1 MATITASDV
10 VNSIKAIA
18 ETIDFASLG
27 PYRMLDEGYLKHYL
41 SAILNWDFR
50 LLNLTGAT
58 HPVQL
63 HPEWPTYE
71 EQTRLEYGRYE
82 RRITAEETPVY
93 WPANQGAAGI
103 LDFAIG
109 GYERPQIG
117 IELTM
122 EYGWAHETIV
132 YDFMK
137 LMDSRNPF
145 SAGVSYNVLLRPAGF
160 VDRVDEPQHLIDNM
174 NRAIED
180 ASARLGARVC
190 DNTRQLVFVFTET
203 DEDARRRH
211 WHYDQH
217 RRTFVK
223 GLPNT

>member
-18 ETIDFASLG
+18 GTIDFASLG
-27 PYRMLDEGYLKHYL
+27 PYRMLDKSYLQHYL

-71 EQTRLEYGRYE
+71 EQTHLEYGRYE
-82 RRITAEETPVY
+82 RRIEDEEKSGY
-93 WPANQGAAGI
+93 WPADQGTTGI
-103 LDFAIG
+103 IDFAIG
-109 GYERPQIG
+109 DYERPQIG

-122 EYGWAHETIV
+122 EYGWAHERIV
-132 YDFMK
+132 YDFLK

-145 SAGVSYNVLLRPAGF
+145 RAGISYNVLLRPAGF
-160 VDRVDEPQHLIDNM
+160 VDRVDEPQHLLDNM
-174 NRAIED
+174 NRAVED
-180 ASARLGARVC
+180 ASTRLGTRIC
-190 DNTRQLVFVFTET
+190 DNERRLVFVFTET

-217 RRTFVK
+217 LKTFVK